1 MKTLILN
8 RQQLRSFCQA
18 LTMTADMIEGC
29 FDEETEPASPEILRA
44 VAARG
49 TTPAFDERVVTFPGV
64 RPRNATLLPANRD
77 VRALVLKQGEVD
89 DVAHALQSF
98 MEAHTGAS
106 QEEVIRDLEVAS
118 SQLL

>member
-1 MKTLILN
+1 MQYDRIRGNVGAMDNTETKTLILN

-18 LTMTADMIEGC
+18 LTMTAEMIEGS
-29 FDEETEPASPEILRA
+29 FDEETEPASPETLRA

-64 RPRNATLLPANRD
+64 RPREATLLPANRD
-77 VRALVLKQGEVD
+77 VRALVLKQDEVD

-98 MEAHTGAS
+98 MDAEA
-106 QEEVIRDLEVAS
+106 
-118 SQLL
+118 